1 MRLGP
6 GPQITAV
13 LSLWADDV
21 ATAIDVVRRL
31 DPTVHAWAVT
41 EREPLPPPPRVDGER
56 TDALANFAFLRRP
69 ESMPHDEWL
78 ADWLERH
85 TQVAIDTQGTFGYV
99 QNPVLE
105 PLVEGSADVAGIV
118 EELFPMA
125 AMRSEEHTSELQSLM
140 RISSAVFCLKKKKKT

>member
-1 MRLGP
+1 MKAILALHAEDLRQQLLDPDFHACLAVDRIQVNVDDEAVAPAMRLGP

-56 TDALANFAFLRRP
+56 P
-69 ESMPHDEWL
+69 
-78 ADWLERH
+78 
-85 TQVAIDTQGTFGYV
+85 AI
-99 QNPVLE
+99 
-105 PLVEGSADVAGIV
+105 GSAHVCNQVPNAQPV
-118 EELFPMA
+118 C
-125 AMRSEEHTSELQSLM
+125 
-140 RISSAVFCLKKKKKT
+140 RILLEK

>member
-85 TQVAIDTQGTFGYV
+85 TQV
-99 QNPVLE
+99 
-105 PLVEGSADVAGIV
+105 
-118 EELFPMA
+118 
-125 AMRSEEHTSELQSLM
+125 RSEEHTSELQSLM
-140 RISSAVFCLKKKKKT
+140 RISYAVFCLKKKKRREDKN

>member
-56 TDALANFAFLRRP
+56 TDAFANFAFLRRP

-78 ADWLERH
+78 AAWLERH
-85 TQVAIDTQGTFGYV
+85 TPAAQDTQGTFGYL
-99 QNPVLE
+99 QKPGLE
-105 PLVEGSADVAGIV
+105 PLGAGSDAVAGRV
-118 EELFPMA
+118 EECFRQP
-125 AMRSEEHTSELQSLM
+125 ETEDQHP
-140 RISSAVFCLKKKKKT
+140 I